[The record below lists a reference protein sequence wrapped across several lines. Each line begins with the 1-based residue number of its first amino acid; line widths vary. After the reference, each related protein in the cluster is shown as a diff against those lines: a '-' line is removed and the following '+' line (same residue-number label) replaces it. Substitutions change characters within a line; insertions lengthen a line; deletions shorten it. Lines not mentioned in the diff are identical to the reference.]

1 MAAAFAVFFH
11 VLLLAINAVALPHRG
26 LLLPLRRRRLLHDGA
41 AILMVLGTSAIFHA
55 VAAGPNDD
63 DTDASR
69 ALAAAAGF
77 VIWVAAVVLLLLDL
91 TAGRFPGPGAA
102 AAAAA
107 APARVSRISS
117 CKQRSG
123 PCSSRRTLQLP
134 THAYEQLLP
143 VPVTYTCPVALL
155 NLIKPVSSSLCIVLL
170 LLVAIKISLVPS
182 PCIAIVRVYK
192 HLKLANCLDS
202 MYYYSSSDLYVIVML

>member
-1 MAAAFAVFFH
+1 
-11 VLLLAINAVALPHRG
+11 
-26 LLLPLRRRRLLHDGA
+26 
-41 AILMVLGTSAIFHA
+41 
-55 VAAGPNDD
+55 
-63 DTDASR
+63 
-69 ALAAAAGF
+69 
-77 VIWVAAVVLLLLDL
+77 VAAVVLLLLDL
-91 TAGRFPGPGAA
+91 TAGRFPGQG
-102 AAAAA
+102 
-107 APARVSRISS
+107 RRRLHLHVSRISS
-117 CKQRSG
+117 CKQRPG